1 MLSFSSLGSREGGI
15 WQDKINLNGRC
26 VFCLEPLK
34 SKSTQRNAHWTST
47 SLSHLWPYLQLNGP
61 TTQDFYIGINDN
73 DNELIFSQIPQMC
86 ALCLQNINILN
97 SLHHDLEVIKAK
109 LREQEK
115 LVNSA
120 AGRIRETVA
129 NSVKFRK
136 RNKLQE
142 ELVKSKIPTSCISST
157 TKFLDSLLPDP
168 GSSTVMIINLTPQV
182 TIEESQEDYIIVNS
196 VPDQNNLET
205 NSINNYPEGLT
216 FNAIPAP
223 AEKTT
228 TTTAVSV
235 FDNVLP
241 NPVNA
246 KIELPEETEDITNT
260 DPMHVHVKTELN
272 SDNDIEMDGLSIQT
286 QTELENISNNLTENE
301 NCTSTISS
309 QSDKHWTTSDSD
321 HDKGKNCSS
330 GTHLSHTKSYPN
342 QISFLPEDEQ
352 LIDVPCSPHSNEN
365 TTAKD
370 VDPDPLYDDPLG
382 ET

>member
-1 MLSFSSLGSREGGI
+1 MLLSFSSYNSSEGGI
-15 WQDKINLNGRC
+15 WHDKINLNGRC

-73 DNELIFSQIPQMC
+73 DNELIFSQIPQIC

-97 SLHHDLEVIKAK
+97 SLHHDLEVIKEK

-115 LVNSA
+115 LVNLA

-142 ELVKSKIPTSCISST
+142 ELVKSKIPMSCISST

-168 GSSTVMIINLTPQV
+168 GSSTVMIVNLTPQV

-196 VPDQNNLET
+196 VPDQHNLET
-205 NSINNYPEGLT
+205 NSTVNNYPEDLT
-216 FNAIPAP
+216 FSAIP

-228 TTTAVSV
+228 AAV
-235 FDNVLP
+235 FDTVLP
-241 NPVNA
+241 DPVNV
-246 KIELPEETEDITNT
+246 KIELPEETEGISNT

-272 SDNDIEMDGLSIQT
+272 SDDDNEMDGLSIQT
-286 QTELENISNNLTENE
+286 QTGPKNISNNLKSKK
-301 NCTSTISS
+301 CTSTISS
-309 QSDKHWTTSDSD
+309 QSDKHWKTSDSD
-321 HDKGKNCSS
+321 HDKRKNCSS

-342 QISFLPEDEQ
+342 QISFLPDDEQ

-365 TTAKD
+365 TTVKD
-370 VDPDPLYDDPLG
+370 ADPLYDDPLG
-382 ET
+382 DT